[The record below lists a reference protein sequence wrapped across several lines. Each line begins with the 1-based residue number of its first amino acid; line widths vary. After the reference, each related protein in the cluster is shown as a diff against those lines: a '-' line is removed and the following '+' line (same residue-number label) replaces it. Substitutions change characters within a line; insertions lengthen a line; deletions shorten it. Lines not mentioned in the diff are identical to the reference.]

1 MKQPI
6 QIVRSN
12 MGKQVSRVVCY
23 GIVVNVIQE
32 QKFADGNTR
41 TKWHY
46 SRNRFDDDDDI
57 SNM

>member
-1 MKQPI
+1 
-6 QIVRSN
+6 

-32 QKFADGNTR
+32 PKFADGNTR

-46 SRNRFDDDDDI
+46 SRNRFDDDDDDI